1 MFLGN
6 MASADCAIAAA
17 PLGLGS
23 EVTSLLCKKATST
36 APAECAQQ
44 LKQWSGRYVTA
55 SLFVTTQF
63 SLDCCMV
70 GKRGHL
76 PRFFVVFYWFVVMR
90 YHRNRDFPFDMVNA
104 ALYFCLVPYTMMT
117 HRG

>member
-1 MFLGN
+1 MGSNTAECAASAPAFIEDDHLAILCREDDMFLGN

-44 LKQWSGRYVTA
+44 LKQWSGRYVTT

-70 GKRGHL
+70 GK
-76 PRFFVVFYWFVVMR
+76 
-90 YHRNRDFPFDMVNA
+90 
-104 ALYFCLVPYTMMT
+104 
-117 HRG
+117 